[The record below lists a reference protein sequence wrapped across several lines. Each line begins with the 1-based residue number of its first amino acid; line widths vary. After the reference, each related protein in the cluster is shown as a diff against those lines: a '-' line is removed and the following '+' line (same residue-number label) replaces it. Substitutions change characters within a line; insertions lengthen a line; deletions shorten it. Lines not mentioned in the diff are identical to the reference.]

1 MALWDC
7 QCYQFSV
14 PSLVCT
20 VPASVVACPVSD
32 LVVVVFITCTN
43 AANNQDG
50 ISDSGCCGLT
60 MMQAGEGALGGR
72 LNMLLA
78 TEQRTDSWEDTP

>member
-14 PSLVCT
+14 PSLICT

-32 LVVVVFITCTN
+32 LVVVVLITCTN

-50 ISDSGCCGLT
+50 ISDSGCCGLI
-60 MMQAGEGALGGR
+60 MVQAGEGAPRWTIKHALGNR
-72 LNMLLA
+72 AKNS
-78 TEQRTDSWEDTP
+78 SWEDTP